1 MRDRLEGQVA
11 IVTGAAQGMG
21 AACSRRLAEEGAA
34 VALVD
39 LNEAG
44 AKRVADEI
52 VSRGGVATATGTDV
66 TDEAQVGAMVQS
78 AVSEHGPVG
87 ILVNCAGVIFRTRIS
102 DITKAEWDKVL
113 DVNLNGTFLCC
124 AATLG
129 GMKENHYGRIVNI
142 SSTAGRS
149 VSTLGGAHY
158 TASKAAVIGFTR
170 AVAKETG
177 PFGIT
182 SNAICPGL
190 IDTEMVR
197 ENCSPEQLRAYADSF
212 PIQRLGSPEEVAD
225 LTVFLVAEGGYIT
238 GACLDISGGDLMA

>member
-170 AVAKETG
+170 SGRQRDRSLRHYVERHL
-177 PFGIT
+177 
-182 SNAICPGL
+182 PGTDRHGDGAGKL
-190 IDTEMVR
+190 LPRAAAGLRRQLSDTAAR
-197 ENCSPEQLRAYADSF
+197 Q
-212 PIQRLGSPEEVAD
+212 
-225 LTVFLVAEGGYIT
+225 
-238 GACLDISGGDLMA
+238 SGGGG